1 MPEIK
6 NIVISILSPGVAKGA
21 GGFVIVNGKL
31 RRIPPHSPKLKE
43 LGAAIN
49 LLAESETVAN
59 KRVRTQLTDISES
72 LIAANAS
79 DLVEEVGK

>member
-49 LLAESETVAN
+49 LLAESEAVAN
-59 KRVRTQLTDISES
+59 KKVRTQLTEISES